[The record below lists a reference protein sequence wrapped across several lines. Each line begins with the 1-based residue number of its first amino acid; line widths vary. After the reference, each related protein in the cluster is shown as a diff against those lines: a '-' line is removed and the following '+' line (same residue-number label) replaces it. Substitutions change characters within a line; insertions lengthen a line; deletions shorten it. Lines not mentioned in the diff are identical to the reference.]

1 MKINKKYYKSADPFF
16 KKLMNDPEV
25 RFHYEENKAKSK
37 LAMAVKTARLRA
49 HLSQAKLAEKI
60 GTTQSVIA
68 RLESGTDQRTPT
80 LPLLAH
86 IATACGGNLE
96 IGFKFKHAI

>member
-1 MKINKKYYKSADPFF
+1 MKINKKFYESADPFF
-16 KKLMNDPEV
+16 KKLMKDPEI
-25 RFHYEENKAKSK
+25 RFHYEETKAKGK
-37 LAMAVKTARLRA
+37 IAAAVKMARLRA

-86 IATACGGNLE
+86 IATACGVDLE
-96 IGFKFKHAI
+96 IGFKFKHAV

>member
-1 MKINKKYYKSADPFF
+1 MKVNKKYAKPAGPFF
-16 KKLMNDPEV
+16 KKLMNDPDV
-25 RFHYEENKAKSK
+25 RFHYEESKAKSK
-37 LAMAVKTARLRA
+37 IAAAVKTARLRA

-86 IATACGGNLE
+86 IATACGVDLE
-96 IGFKFKHAI
+96 IGFKFKHAV